1 MRLVKDV
8 DATLE
13 KTAASLDEYRDSFKQ
28 LLKKWYILLIGVL
41 LTGTVYLSAAPIL
54 KLLISW

>member
-28 LLKKWYILLIGVL
+28 LLKSGIFF
-41 LTGTVYLSAAPIL
+41 LSEFCSAGL
-54 KLLISW
+54 